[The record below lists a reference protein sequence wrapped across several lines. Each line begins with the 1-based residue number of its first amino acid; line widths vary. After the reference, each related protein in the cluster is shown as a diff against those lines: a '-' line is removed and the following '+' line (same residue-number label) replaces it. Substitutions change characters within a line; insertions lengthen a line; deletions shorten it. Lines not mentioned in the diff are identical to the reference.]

1 MSVSVSSVSSRISLE
16 RGVTQAESWAVI
28 ACCTLASAAAIIWS
42 WLHDAMLNYGDAVA
56 HLHIARRVFDARTP
70 RFSQLGSVWLPL
82 PHILLIPFVQ
92 DYQWWA
98 TGLAGVIPSSLAY
111 IAACAGIYRLARRFA
126 SPTASALALALF
138 ALNPNLLYLQTTAMT
153 EPLFLCEFI
162 WIVVWMIEFRDA
174 LEAEFVPGRL
184 LAPSIAS
191 GRSETAGAGTLSP
204 LAASVQ
210 RSDRVVSS
218 AAQRRRGAWLPGAFA
233 PGPAGKGIFAT
244 RSIQLTAAI
253 AAMLGAAIFT
263 RYDGWIIAAI
273 AWAGLAITLWSYRR
287 LGSLAYW
294 LLTIPVVAA
303 PILWFIYNA
312 VCFGDWLYFARGPF
326 SAKAIELR
334 TTAPG
339 AWPPHPGWHSL
350 HVALLFFLKVS
361 QLDSIAAAATGN
373 KLADIVLALAFLGT
387 FAMCIGQKTSGARRA
402 AFWILLL
409 WLPVPFYAWSVA
421 YGSVPIFF
429 PNWWPYTLYNT
440 RYGIELLPAL
450 AVGLGLATQSFVDTL
465 HRFGSSQFAARYF
478 RRFVSRVILAPAF
491 TAVVFVVAF
500 SLAAFNLVQLFRDG
514 PLVYVESTKNLDARL
529 SYDENLPPVLVDLLS
544 LLPRAPV
551 LMNTSAY
558 PEIVAFAGIPL
569 RQTINESDLEIFRA
583 ALNAPAR
590 SAAIVVTFEGDDID
604 RAVKAHPQDLV
615 VAGRFTAN
623 TQPAATIYI
632 STKWMDQSP
641 LMKAPQLTSPLLKD
655 LIPPAGET
663 APASPAP

>member
-1 MSVSVSSVSSRISLE
+1 MSASVSSVSSRISLD
-16 RGVTQAESWAVI
+16 RGVSQAESWAVI

-42 WLHDAMLNYGDAVA
+42 WRHDAMLNYGDAVA

-98 TGLAGVIPSSLAY
+98 TGLAGVIPSALAY
-111 IAACAGIYRLARRFA
+111 IAASTGVYRLARRFA
-126 SPTASALALALF
+126 SPAASALALALF
-138 ALNPNLLYLQTTAMT
+138 ALNPNMLYLQTTAMT

-174 LEAEFVPGRL
+174 LEAEIVPGRPL
-184 LAPSIAS
+184 GPAISSARSLTAPAAAS
-191 GRSETAGAGTLSP
+191 TLSP
-204 LAASVQ
+204 IAASVQ
-210 RSDRVVSS
+210 RSARIASS
-218 AAQRRRGAWLPGAFA
+218 VTPRRRGAWLPGAFA
-233 PGPAGKGIFAT
+233 PEAADNGIFAA
-244 RSIQLTAAI
+244 RSSQLMAAI
-253 AAMLGAAIFT
+253 AATLVAAIFT

-273 AWAGLAITLWSYRR
+273 AWTGLAIALWSHRR
-287 LGSLAYW
+287 LSSLDYW

-303 PILWFIYNA
+303 PMLWFIYNS

-350 HVALLFFLKVS
+350 HIALLFFLKIS

-373 KLADIVLALAFLGT
+373 KLANVVLALAFLGT
-387 FAMCIGQKTSGARRA
+387 IAVCIGQKTSGARRA

-409 WLPVPFYAWSVA
+409 WLPVPFYTWSVA

-450 AVGLGLATQSFVDTL
+450 AVGLGLAAQSFVDLL
-465 HRFGSSQFAARYF
+465 HRLGSWRFLPRFLSRLVLARALTAIV
-478 RRFVSRVILAPAF
+478 FVSAF
-491 TAVVFVVAF
+491 A
-500 SLAAFNLVQLFRDG
+500 LAALNLVQLFRDG
-514 PLVYVESTKNLDARL
+514 PLVYLEGTRNLEARL
-529 SYDENLPPVLVDLLS
+529 PYDENLPPVLDDLLS
-544 LLPRAPV
+544 LLPHAPV

-558 PEIVAFAGIPL
+558 PEIVAFTGIPL

-583 ALNAPAR
+583 ALVAPAR
-590 SAAIVVTFEGDDID
+590 SAAIIVAFEGDEID
-604 RAVKAHPQDLV
+604 RAVKAHPENLA

-641 LMKAPQLTSPLLKD
+641 LMKPPALTGPLLKD
-655 LIPPAGET
+655 LTPPAGET
-663 APASPAP
+663 GPESPAP